1 LSDRQHA
8 RSAETACGE
17 QSAPR
22 SPYYHDWYSLRALL
36 SILNRLIKLD
46 LSLSYRQALELN
58 SPSAYLLVSHGS
70 RDPRPQLA
78 VEALA
83 QMLRHSWPHP
93 ASSAT
98 VASSSI
104 ALAEPQIAA
113 PPIATA
119 CLELAPQPLHEQIRQ
134 FGERAVNLGY
144 RRLVILPLFLLAGV
158 HVRVDL
164 PTEVSLAQQAL
175 GRAIELDLSPHLG
188 SHPDLEQLLAQSFA
202 ASAPSSARILLTHGS
217 RRAQANQVIAALAM
231 RLQAIPA
238 YWSIAPSLSDC
249 VSALVMAGQRQ
260 IAIVPYFLF
269 TGGITDAIGELVIEL
284 RELFPDCQI
293 DLSAPLGATPQ
304 LALLALEL
312 LASSD
317 RG

>member
-1 LSDRQHA
+1 MSDRQHA
-8 RSAETACGE
+8 RFTETACSE
-17 QSAPR
+17 QPVLR
-22 SPYYHDWYSLRALL
+22 SPHYHDWYSLRTLL
-36 SILNRLIKLD
+36 SILNRSIKLD

-58 SPSAYLLVSHGS
+58 SHSAYLLVSHGS

-83 QMLRHSWPHP
+83 QMLRRFWPRP

-98 VASSSI
+98 AASSSI

-134 FGERAVNLGY
+134 FGEQALSLGY

-175 GRAIELDLSPHLG
+175 GGAIELDLSPHLG
-188 SHPDLEQLLAQSFA
+188 SHPGLEQLLAQSFA
-202 ASAPSSARILLTHGS
+202 AFAPSSARILLAHGS
-217 RRAQANQVIAALAM
+217 RRQPANQAIAALAM
-231 RLQAIPA
+231 RLQAVPA
-238 YWSIAPSLSDC
+238 YWSVAPSLSDR
-249 VSALVMAGQRQ
+249 VSALVTAGQRQ
-260 IAIVPYFLF
+260 MAIVPYFLF
-269 TGGITDAIGELVIEL
+269 TGGITDAIEQAVIEL
-284 RELFPDCQI
+284 RERFPDCQF
-293 DLSAPLGATPQ
+293 DLSDPLGATPQ
-304 LALLALEL
+304 LALLASDL
-312 LASSD
+312 LAASD